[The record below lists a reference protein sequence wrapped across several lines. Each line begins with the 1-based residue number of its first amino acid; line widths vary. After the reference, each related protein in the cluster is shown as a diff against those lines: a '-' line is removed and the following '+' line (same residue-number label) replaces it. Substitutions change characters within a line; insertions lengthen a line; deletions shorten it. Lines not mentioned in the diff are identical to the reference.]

1 MNYLGHGL
9 CFFWYKVSAIITHL
23 HSLATDGCF
32 YNDAAFMV
40 CPPPDTVELEDLFR
54 HEVFKMLKSEG
65 KINEL
70 IIENMTGWRHSGF
83 NVYCGKVIWA
93 HNEDGLENLTRYIIR
108 ASFSQERMTYIAADD
123 SADGTAKVIF
133 DSAALKKQLLIY
145 FIFHFRTSPSHK
157 RFKKSRTGRTCTSSH
172 RAARSPR

>member
-1 MNYLGHGL
+1 
-9 CFFWYKVSAIITHL
+9 
-23 HSLATDGCF
+23 
-32 YNDAAFMV
+32 MV

-93 HNEDGLENLTRYIIR
+93 HNEDGLENLARGTCLPQEDHP
-108 ASFSQERMTYIAADD
+108 SVFFSERMTYIAADD
-123 SADGTAKVIF
+123 SADGTAKVIY
-133 DSAALKKQLLIY
+133 DSAALKKQLLI
-145 FIFHFRTSPSHK
+145 FLSFTSGHRRPIGV
-157 RFKKSRTGRTCTSSH
+157 SRNPEQEEPAHHPTGLHVRQGRH
-172 RAARSPR
+172 RNM

>member
-1 MNYLGHGL
+1 
-9 CFFWYKVSAIITHL
+9 
-23 HSLATDGCF
+23 
-32 YNDAAFMV
+32 MV

-93 HNEDGLENLTRYIIR
+93 HNEDGLENLARGTCPPQEDHPSVFFSR
-108 ASFSQERMTYIAADD
+108 AYDLYC
-123 SADGTAKVIF
+123 G
-133 DSAALKKQLLIY
+133 
-145 FIFHFRTSPSHK
+145 
-157 RFKKSRTGRTCTSSH
+157 
-172 RAARSPR
+172 

>member
-1 MNYLGHGL
+1 
-9 CFFWYKVSAIITHL
+9 
-23 HSLATDGCF
+23 
-32 YNDAAFMV
+32 MV

-93 HNEDGLENLTRYIIR
+93 HNEDGLENLARYIIR

-123 SADGTAKVIF
+123 SADGTAKVIY
-133 DSAALKKQLLIY
+133 DSAALKKQLLI
-145 FIFHFRTSPSHK
+145 FLS
-157 RFKKSRTGRTCTSSH
+157 FKL
-172 RAARSPR
+172 